1 LDNPVG
7 AGSRLYSTKHT
18 SPRGS
23 YSATSWSRGLQSEV
37 LGNLAHEL
45 RTPIQVLLGYLEILR
60 DEFADDLNADRRG
73 MIDRMN
79 TNAYDLAQ
87 TIENLMDFVLS
98 DADPQAGPEEDISLG
113 SLLAD
118 VTPPLEAANL
128 RKQLNI
134 RFETERAPK
143 IIRAP
148 RRTLRAIIVNLALNA
163 IKFTDAGTVTISIK
177 PLHAD
182 GGGDLIEIEVE
193 DTGPG
198 VSAAL
203 LEKATKPFAQ
213 LSDSSHRRYRGL
225 GLGLTLVQ
233 RHAAAI
239 GGKLELRSKVG
250 QGAKFAVRFPLRT
263 GGAAEKP
270 MPSRAGSLAQ
280 VPQSTH
286 SPTAKPEKPLRR

>member
-1 LDNPVG
+1 M
-7 AGSRLYSTKHT
+7 
-18 SPRGS
+18 
-23 YSATSWSRGLQSEV
+23 
-37 LGNLAHEL
+37 GNLAHEL

-60 DEFADDLNADRRG
+60 GEFTDDLNADRRG
-73 MIDRMN
+73 IIDRMN

-87 TIENLMDFVLS
+87 TIENLMDFVLA
-98 DADPQAGPEEDISLG
+98 DADPQASPDEDISLG

-118 VTPPLEAANL
+118 VTLPLDAANL
-128 RKQLNI
+128 KKQLNI

-148 RRTLRAIIVNLALNA
+148 RRTLRSIIVNLALNA
-163 IKFTDAGTVTISIK
+163 IKFTDSGTVTISIK

-182 GGGDLIEIEVE
+182 RDGDSIEIEVE

-203 LEKATKPFAQ
+203 FEKVTKPFAQ
-213 LSDSSHRRYRGL
+213 LSNSSHRRYRGL

-233 RHAAAI
+233 RNAAAI
-239 GGKLELRSKVG
+239 GGKLELRSKPG

-263 GGAAEKP
+263 RAAAEKQ
-270 MPSRAGSLAQ
+270 MPPRASSLPQ
-280 VPQSTH
+280 VPEGAH
-286 SPTAKPEKPLRR
+286 APAAKPEKSLRR